1 MEIQLI
7 DKPHKAK
14 HLDGF
19 ANEAFTVLSN
29 N

>member
-7 DKPHKAK
+7 DMPHKAK
-14 HLDGF
+14 RLDGF